1 MERAGSIG
9 GEQKE
14 KKYIKKKKKFL
25 ESKACQPA
33 GEKKNERSGMRKR
46 IEKSCSMR

>member
-14 KKYIKKKKKFL
+14 KKYIKKKKNL